1 MLLFAW
7 EVHYVQIKEVVVNSL
22 LLSKSK
28 YLSGLQCPRYLW
40 VSMHEPE
47 KLPEPDAFTKLLF
60 EQGHLVGELAK
71 QLFPNGVN
79 ISVEDFISNV
89 EETRKLIKRNKPLFE
104 AGFLVR
110 INSDQIFARADI
122 LNPIDGGQWDIVEVK
137 SSTRIRDIDIQD
149 VSFQKFCYQKAGLNI
164 RKCFLMYI
172 NNQYIRHGALDPK
185 QLFNSD
191 DITDKVNEVIDSVEE
206 KLSRMFDII
215 KSTEYP
221 DANIS
226 SQCTD
231 PYDCPLISE
240 CWKLLPDDSVFSLY
254 RAGAK
259 AFELY
264 ESGIS
269 SIRDIPLDFR
279 LTDMQKIQKECEE
292 TGMPY
297 INKKGIKEFLEVAQ
311 YPLYPLY
318 YLDFETYNSVLPE
331 FDGTRPYQTIPFQFS
346 LHIVEE
352 AEAKSKPKHVCY
364 LVNGDKDPRPEF
376 LMKLRDALGNNGSII
391 VFNRAFEV
399 GVLKAL
405 AKAYPMYSSWIE
417 EVIQR
422 IIDLMEPFRRFYYY
436 HPLQKGSI
444 SIKKILPTLTD
455 KKYEGLAISDGAE
468 ASATFK
474 RLKSGNLT
482 NNEIKQVREDL
493 ENYCKLDTEAMIL
506 IMNRLKKL
514 I

>member
-1 MLLFAW
+1 MA
-7 EVHYVQIKEVVVNSL
+7 SL

-28 YLSGLQCPRYLW
+28 YLSGLQCSRYLW

-47 KLPEPDAFTKLLF
+47 KLPELDAFTKLLF
-60 EQGHLVGELAK
+60 EQGHLVGESAK
-71 QLFPNGVN
+71 QLFPDGIN

-89 EETRKLIKRNKPLFE
+89 EQTRELIKRNKPLFE

-122 LNPIDGGQWDIVEVK
+122 LNPIGEDQWDIVEVK

-149 VSFQKFCYQKAGLNI
+149 VSFQKYCYQKAGLNI

-172 NNQYIRHGALDPK
+172 NNQYVRHGDLDPK
-185 QLFNSD
+185 QLFNLD
-191 DITDKVNEVIDSVEE
+191 DITDKVDRVIDNVEE
-206 KLSRMFDII
+206 KISRMFDII
-215 KSTEYP
+215 KSSEYP

-240 CWKLLPDDSVFSLY
+240 CWRLLPGDSVFSLY

-279 LTDMQKIQKECEE
+279 LTDMQQIQKTCEE

-297 INKKGIKEFLEVAQ
+297 INKKGIKEFLEVLQ
-311 YPLYPLY
+311 YPLY
-318 YLDFETYNSVLPE
+318 YLDFETYNPVLPE
-331 FDGTRPYQTIPFQFS
+331 FDGTKPYQTIPFQFS
-346 LHIVEE
+346 LHVVEE

-364 LVNGDKDPRPEF
+364 LADGDKDPRPEF
-376 LMKLRDALGNNGSII
+376 LMKLRDVLGNKGSII
-391 VFNRAFEV
+391 VYNKAFEG

-405 AKAYPMYSSWIE
+405 AKVYPAYSRWIE
-417 EVIQR
+417 EVIER
-422 IIDLMEPFRRFYYY
+422 TIDLMEPFRRFYYY

-444 SIKKILPTLTD
+444 SIKKILPALTG
-455 KKYEGLAISDGAE
+455 KKYENLAISDGAE
-468 ASATFK
+468 ASVAFQ
-474 RLKSGNLT
+474 RLKYGDLT
-482 NNEIKQVREDL
+482 NSEIKQIREDL
-493 ENYCKLDTEAMIL
+493 RNYCKLDTEAMIL
-506 IMNRLKKL
+506 IMNKLSKL